1 MITVDLTPVPQA
13 GVGSTATLWGRA
25 ANGTVLPIDDVA
37 VCAQTVGYEL
47 MCGLAL
53 RVPVEVAA

>member
-1 MITVDLTPVPQA
+1 
-13 GVGSTATLWGRA
+13 
-25 ANGTVLPIDDVA
+25 VA